1 LLCIDPPFAKL
12 IRDSWFAKV
21 IIMSEDVVSERVVSE
36 NSGEQIGELLDSLYR
51 VDSGRILATLIRLL
65 GDFDLAEEAMH
76 EAFAAALSLWPK
88 SGAPGNPR
96 PWLISTAR
104 FKAIDTL
111 RRRAR
116 FDESQDE
123 LVGYL
128 EAQSSSADRTNAEN
142 SLADEFLE
150 DDRLRLIFT
159 CCHPSL
165 APEARVALT
174 LREVCGLTTEEI
186 AKAFLTTPRTL
197 AQRIVRAK
205 AKIREE
211 RIPYEV
217 PTPQELP
224 ERLGAVLQ
232 VIYLVFN
239 EGYSAAAGA
248 EVTRAELTG
257 EAIRLGRLL
266 VELQLTEL
274 RPEPEGVASKITAPE
289 VMGPE
294 VLGSE
299 IMGLLSLMLL
309 QESRRAARTSPTGE
323 LILLENQDRSLWSK
337 EQIAE
342 GVALLEKALKYE
354 QKSRQFGSYTLQ
366 AAIAAVHAEA
376 ESVAATDWR
385 QIVALYDQLL
395 RIQPSPVVQLNRAVA
410 IAMRDGPEA
419 GLAHIDA
426 VLERSSGKQGDL
438 ANYYLAHSARADMYR
453 RLGRT
458 AEARASYKK
467 ALALTQQEPERQFL
481 QERIRQLK

>member
-1 LLCIDPPFAKL
+1 
-12 IRDSWFAKV
+12 
-21 IIMSEDVVSERVVSE
+21 MSERSPK
-36 NSGEQIGELLDSLYR
+36 QIHAQIRELLDSLYR

-65 GDFDLAEEAMH
+65 GDFDVAEEAMH
-76 EAFAAALSLWPK
+76 EAFAAALSLWPRN
-88 SGAPGNPR
+88 GVPGSPR

-116 FDESQDE
+116 FDASQDE
-123 LVGYL
+123 LVRYL
-128 EAQSSSADRTNAEN
+128 EAQWSSPERSNPEARSNEED
-142 SLADEFLE
+142 SLE

-165 APEARVALT
+165 ASEARVALT
-174 LREVCGLTTEEI
+174 LREVCGLTTEAI
-186 AKAFLTTPRTL
+186 AKAFLITPRTL

-205 AKIREE
+205 AKIRETP
-211 RIPYEV
+211 IPYEV

-257 EAIRLGRLL
+257 EAIRLGRL
-266 VELQLTEL
+266 VTELQ
-274 RPEPEGVASKITAPE
+274 PEPEVI
-289 VMGPE
+289 
-294 VLGSE
+294 
-299 IMGLLSLMLL
+299 GLLSLMLL
-309 QESRRAARTSPTGE
+309 QESRHAARTSSTGE
-323 LILLENQDRSLWSK
+323 LILLENQDRSLWNR

-342 GVALLEKALKYE
+342 GGALLEKALK
-354 QKSRQFGSYTLQ
+354 SRRFGSYTLQ

-376 ESVAATDWR
+376 ESASATDWR
-385 QIVALYDQLL
+385 QIVALYNQLV
-395 RIQPSPVVQLNRAVA
+395 RIQPSPVVHLNRAVA
-410 IAMRDGPEA
+410 IAECDGPEA
-419 GLAHIDA
+419 GLTHIDA
-426 VLERSSGKQGDL
+426 LLEHGEL
-438 ANYYLAHSARADMYR
+438 ANYYLAHSARAELYR

-458 AEARASYKK
+458 AEARASYEK

>member
-1 LLCIDPPFAKL
+1 MPSP
-12 IRDSWFAKV
+12 V
-21 IIMSEDVVSERVVSE
+21 P
-36 NSGEQIGELLDSLYR
+36 EQLRRTIETLYR
-51 VDSGRILATLIRLL
+51 SESGRVLATLVRLL
-65 GDFDLAEEAMH
+65 GDLDLAEESMH
-76 EAFAAALSLWPK
+76 EAFAAALESWALAGIPDK
-88 SGAPGNPR
+88 PR

-104 FKAIDTL
+104 FKAIDAM

-116 FDESQDE
+116 FDGAQRDLVVHMESRGNHAPGWNE
-123 LVGYL
+123 EIGS
-128 EAQSSSADRTNAEN
+128 EAGWDGEI
-142 SLADEFLE
+142 E

-159 CCHPSL
+159 CCHPAL
-165 APEARVALT
+165 APEGQVALT

-186 AKAFLTTPRTL
+186 ARAFLVTPATL

-205 AKIREE
+205 AKIREM

-224 ERLGAVLQ
+224 ERLDTVLQ

-266 VELQLTEL
+266 AELQ
-274 RPEPEGVASKITAPE
+274 PEPEIPKPE
-289 VMGPE
+289 LPE
-294 VLGSE
+294 PE
-299 IMGLLSLMLL
+299 ILGLLALMLL
-309 QESRRAARTSPTGE
+309 QESRRAARTSPAGE
-323 LILLENQDRSLWSK
+323 LILLENQDRSLWNR

-342 GVALLEKALKYE
+342 GVALVEKALN
-354 QKSRQFGSYTLQ
+354 SRRIGAYTLQ

-376 ESVAATDWR
+376 ESAGATDWR
-385 QIVALYDQLL
+385 QIVAIYDQLV
-395 RIQPSPVVQLNRAVA
+395 RIQPSPVVYLNRAVA

-419 GLAHIDA
+419 GLTHIDA
-426 VLERSSGKQGDL
+426 VLAHGEL
-438 ANYYLAHSARADMYR
+438 ANYYLAHAARADMCR

-458 AEARASYKK
+458 AEARASYEK

>member
-1 LLCIDPPFAKL
+1 
-12 IRDSWFAKV
+12 
-21 IIMSEDVVSERVVSE
+21 MSERST
-36 NSGEQIGELLDSLYR
+36 EQIRELLDALYR
-51 VDSGRILATLIRLL
+51 QDSGRILATLIRLL

-76 EAFAAALSLWPK
+76 EAFAAALSLWPTN
-88 SGAPGNPR
+88 GIPDNPR

-104 FKAIDTL
+104 FKAVDTL

-116 FDESQDE
+116 FDASQDE
-123 LVGYL
+123 LAQYL
-128 EAQSSSADRTNAEN
+128 ELQANSAERSNEED
-142 SLADEFLE
+142 SLE

-186 AKAFLTTPRTL
+186 AKAFLIPPRTL

-205 AKIREE
+205 AKIRETL
-211 RIPYEV
+211 IPYEV

-224 ERLGAVLQ
+224 ERLDTVLQ

-248 EVTRAELTG
+248 EVRRAELTG

-266 VELQLTEL
+266 AELQ
-274 RPEPEGVASKITAPE
+274 PEPEV
-289 VMGPE
+289 
-294 VLGSE
+294 
-299 IMGLLSLMLL
+299 MGLLSLMLL
-309 QESRRAARTSPTGE
+309 QESRHAARTSPTGE
-323 LILLENQDRSLWSK
+323 LILLQKQDRSLWNR

-342 GVALLEKALKYE
+342 GMALVEKALK
-354 QKSRQFGSYTLQ
+354 SPRFGAYTLQ

-376 ESVAATDWR
+376 KSVTATNWG
-385 QIVALYDQLL
+385 QIVALYDRLL

-410 IAMRDGPEA
+410 VAERDGPEA
-419 GLAHIDA
+419 GLRQIDA
-426 VLERSSGKQGDL
+426 VLENGDL
-438 ANYYLAHSARADMYR
+438 ANYYLAHSSRAEMYR

-458 AEARASYKK
+458 VEARSSYEK

>member
-1 LLCIDPPFAKL
+1 
-12 IRDSWFAKV
+12 
-21 IIMSEDVVSERVVSE
+21 MSERST
-36 NSGEQIGELLDSLYR
+36 EQMRELLDSLYR
-51 VDSGRILATLIRLL
+51 EDSGRILATLIRLL

-76 EAFAAALSLWPK
+76 EAFAAALSLWPR
-88 SGAPGNPR
+88 SGVPGNPR

-116 FDESQDE
+116 FDASQDE
-123 LVGYL
+123 LVRYL
-128 EAQSSSADRTNAEN
+128 EAQWGSAARSTNAED
-142 SLADEFLE
+142 SLEDDRLE

-205 AKIREE
+205 AKIRETP
-211 RIPYEV
+211 IPYEV
-217 PTPQELP
+217 PSPEQLP

-266 VELQLTEL
+266 VELQ
-274 RPEPEGVASKITAPE
+274 PE
-289 VMGPE
+289 PE

-299 IMGLLSLMLL
+299 VMGLLALMLL

-323 LILLENQDRSLWSK
+323 LILLENQDRALWNRQ
-337 EQIAE
+337 QIAE
-342 GVALLEKALKYE
+342 GVALLEKALK
-354 QKSRQFGSYTLQ
+354 SRRFGAYTLQ

-376 ESVAATDWR
+376 ESVARTDWR

-419 GLAHIDA
+419 GLKHIDA
-426 VLERSSGKQGDL
+426 VLEHGEL
-438 ANYYLAHSARADMYR
+438 ANYYLAHSARADMCR

-458 AEARASYKK
+458 AEARSSYEK

>member
-1 LLCIDPPFAKL
+1 
-12 IRDSWFAKV
+12 
-21 IIMSEDVVSERVVSE
+21 MSEPVMSEHSPEPIHEHIR
-36 NSGEQIGELLDSLYR
+36 ELLDSLYR
-51 VDSGRILATLIRLL
+51 VESGRILATLIRLL

-76 EAFAAALSLWPK
+76 EAFAAALTLWPTNGVPD
-88 SGAPGNPR
+88 SPR

-111 RRRAR
+111 RRRTR
-116 FDESQDE
+116 FDASQDE
-123 LVGYL
+123 LVHHL
-128 EAQSSSADRTNAEN
+128 EAQWSSAASSNQKDSLEHGRFEDDR
-142 SLADEFLE
+142 LE

-165 APEARVALT
+165 PPEARVALT

-205 AKIREE
+205 AKIRETP
-211 RIPYEV
+211 IPYEV
-217 PTPQELP
+217 PTPEELP
-224 ERLGAVLQ
+224 QRLGAVLH

-248 EVTRAELTG
+248 EVTRADLTG

-266 VELQLTEL
+266 MELQ
-274 RPEPEGVASKITAPE
+274 PEPEVI
-289 VMGPE
+289 
-294 VLGSE
+294 
-299 IMGLLSLMLL
+299 GLLALMLL
-309 QESRRAARTSPTGE
+309 HESRRAARTSPTGE
-323 LILLENQDRSLWSK
+323 LILLEHQDRALWNK

-342 GVALLEKALKYE
+342 GVSLLQKALK
-354 QKSRQFGSYTLQ
+354 SGRFGSYTLQ

-395 RIQPSPVVQLNRAVA
+395 QIQPSPVVQLNRAVA
-410 IAMRDGPEA
+410 IAMCDGPEA
-419 GLAHIDA
+419 GLANIDA
-426 VLERSSGKQGDL
+426 LLEHGEL
-438 ANYYLAHSARADMYR
+438 ADYYLAHSARADMCR

-458 AEARASYKK
+458 YEARASYEK
-467 ALALTQQEPERQFL
+467 ALALTQQEPERRFL
-481 QERIRQLK
+481 ARRLEELR